1 MLVFRIAVDST
12 GSIFIVSERCS
23 AVNEGLQ
30 GGFQLSSIF
39 IVVLNNHTKVVF
51 QSGNLLS
58 SQINTQNI
66 GVEEMK
72 KIFQNCLQQ

>member
-12 GSIFIVSERCS
+12 GSIFIVSERYI

-30 GGFQLSSIF
+30 GEFQLSSIF
-39 IVVLNNHTKVVF
+39 IVVLNHTKVVF

-66 GVEEMK
+66 GVE
-72 KIFQNCLQQ
+72 